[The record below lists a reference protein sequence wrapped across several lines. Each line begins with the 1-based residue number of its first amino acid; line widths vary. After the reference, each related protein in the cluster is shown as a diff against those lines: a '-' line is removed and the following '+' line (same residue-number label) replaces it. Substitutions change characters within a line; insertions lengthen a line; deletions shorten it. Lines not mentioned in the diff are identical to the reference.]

1 MSLAVL
7 KFGGTSVGDARAMR
21 QTAQIIK
28 NAVAQFDNV
37 VVVTSAMGKSPDPRD
52 QIKVTDTLINSAKLA
67 AEGDGEF
74 FHKAKRQ
81 LADKHFAAIDSVVDN
96 PEDRRVIGE
105 QIEQLLDGFE
115 TLCSSVRVLG
125 EVTPRALDAISGI
138 GERMAARI
146 LGGALRSIGVKAE
159 SLDSTELVVT
169 DDRYGAAAPLMDL
182 TTPRTRARLQPMLQQ
197 GTVPVIAGFIGATQ
211 KGVPTTLGRG
221 GTDYSASIVAAALDA
236 TDVFNYTDVNGVL
249 TTDPRIA
256 SDARTIDVL
265 TATEMSEMAYYGAS
279 VLHPMTIAPLI
290 ERNIPLRVKNTFNPE
305 HPGTLIVHSDTSQ
318 TRFGLKAV
326 TTIPEVSVISVT
338 GRGMKGVPGIAG
350 RTFSA
355 VARTGT
361 SVLMFSQA
369 SAETN
374 ICLVVPRAST
384 ERVTRELSFEFTGE
398 LARREIDEV
407 GVYKEASIITVVG
420 QGIADTP
427 GVSGRVF
434 GALGNANINLLAIA
448 QGSSEC
454 SISMVV
460 SDADCANGVRAVHT
474 LAIGA

>member
-21 QTAQIIK
+21 QTAQIIRS
-28 NAVAQFDNV
+28 AVSQFDHV

-52 QIKVTDTLINSAKLA
+52 QIKVTDTLISAAKTA
-67 AEGDGEF
+67 ADGDGDF

-81 LADKHFAAIDSVVDN
+81 LSDKHFAAIDSTIDN
-96 PEDRRVIGE
+96 PEDRRLIGE
-105 QIEQLLDGFE
+105 QVDQLLDGFE
-115 TLCSSVRVLG
+115 TLCNSVRVLG
-125 EVTPRALDAISGI
+125 EVTPRALDAISGL
-138 GERMAARI
+138 GERLAARI
-146 LGGALRSIGVKAE
+146 LAGTLRSAGVGAE
-159 SLDSTELVVT
+159 SIDATDLIVT
-169 DDRYGAAAPLMDL
+169 DDRYQAASPLMDL
-182 TTPRTRARLQPMLQQ
+182 TRDKTRARILPLLQK
-197 GTVPVIAGFIGATQ
+197 GIVPVVTGFIGATQ

-221 GTDYSASIVAAALDA
+221 GSDYSASVIAAALDA

-249 TTDPRIA
+249 STDPRIA
-256 SDARTIDVL
+256 KDARTIDVL
-265 TATEMSEMAYYGAS
+265 TAQEMSEMAYYGAS

-290 ERNIPLRVKNTFNPE
+290 ERNIPLRVKNTFNPD
-305 HPGTLIVHSDTSQ
+305 HPGTLIVHEDGSNTKH
-318 TRFGLKAV
+318 GLKAV

-384 ERVTRELSFEFTGE
+384 ERVRRELEFEFTGE
-398 LARREIDEV
+398 LGRREIDAV
-407 GVYKEASIITVVG
+407 GTFTEASIITVVG

-460 SDADCANGVRAVHT
+460 SDQACNDAVRAVHA
-474 LAIGA
+474 LALG